1 MADIQFIT
9 ISDNNVMNF
18 DKKIDDDITIE
29 NCGITKS
36 PLDAYRYRGNRSGI
50 TDNNAPLSI
59 KQKEQQ
65 IAYAMDIAGNNVPID
80 PKYIPTITTSYIINP
95 TGNLTTIKEK

>member
-18 DKKIDDDITIE
+18 NKTIDDTITIE

-65 IAYAMDIAGNNVPID
+65 MAYAMDIACNNVPID
-80 PKYIPTITTSYIINP
+80 INNIPTITTLYIINP
-95 TGNLTTIKEK
+95 QGKLSTTKEK